1 MSLFWSKSD
10 VFYQITQVIDT
21 ARNYLVGERSG
32 SGISN
37 HYLYFHL
44 WHYYHIG
51 VRFLTYRNE
60 TGEDQ
65 DSECFEYHRKS
76 LEYSETMPRKERVK
90 RNPNF
95 GYLRFN
101 GYDIM
106 NATIPTPPSGTPPV
120 AVTKHR
126 AFLRFYGNYVI
137 PKVIEASHYGYNAE
151 ASKRKDRLFKN
162 EVGVERLRKF
172 NAFFLELTEF
182 LFELE
187 DRGEYFTQDKLSEW
201 FHSTDVYVEAEMKH
215 LRFWGREPEALAV
228 QESAVAYR
236 AKAAAKREAAG
247 REGEADDAA
256 KRIRLA

>member
-10 VFYQITQVIDT
+10 VLFQIVDVINT
-21 ARNYLVGERSG
+21 ARNKLFTDEG
-32 SGISN
+32 SGMNSIF
-37 HYLYFHL
+37 LYHHL
-44 WHYYHIG
+44 AHFYFIG
-51 VRFLTYRNE
+51 VRFLEYKNE

-65 DSECFEYHRKS
+65 DSKCFEYHSKS
-76 LEYSETMPRKERVK
+76 LEYSTTMPRKEKNK
-90 RNPNF
+90 RIPNS

-106 NATIPTPPSGTPPV
+106 NATIPTPPSGTPRV
-120 AVTKHR
+120 AVTNHR
-126 AFLRFYGNYVI
+126 AFLRFYGAYVI
-137 PKVIEASHYGYNAE
+137 PKVIEASHYSYDLLATN
-151 ASKRKDRLFKN
+151 RKNRLVKN
-162 EVGVERLRKF
+162 EVGVERLKKF

-182 LFELE
+182 LFGLE
-187 DRGEYFTQDKLSEW
+187 DRGEYFTQDKLCEW
-201 FHSTDVYVEAEMKH
+201 FRSTDLYVESEMKH

-236 AKAAAKREAAG
+236 AKAAAKREAEG